1 MFKLT
6 KTVINFFKFLIFII
20 LFILIQLF
28 MYQYSKQNPIKS
40 EINENMM
47 KNEVILNEK
56 TIEKTIEKTEK
67 WQLQIDKIGLLA
79 NISEGTT
86 KEILSKNIGHFTQTS
101 KEDGNIGLAA
111 HNRGYEINYFE
122 KLKLLKEGD
131 EIKYI
136 YNNYEKI
143 YVVTK
148 NIIIKDT
155 DWEHLEDTEKNQ
167 ITLITCVENEPEYRR
182 CVKAIEK
189 EEEIY

>member
-6 KTVINFFKFLIFII
+6 KTGINFFKFLIFII

>member
-6 KTVINFFKFLIFII
+6 KTGINFFKFLIFII

-111 HNRGYEINYFE
+111 HNRG
-122 KLKLLKEGD
+122 
-131 EIKYI
+131 
-136 YNNYEKI
+136 
-143 YVVTK
+143 
-148 NIIIKDT
+148 
-155 DWEHLEDTEKNQ
+155 
-167 ITLITCVENEPEYRR
+167 
-182 CVKAIEK
+182 
-189 EEEIY
+189 

>member
-6 KTVINFFKFLIFII
+6 KTGINFFKFLIFII

-47 KNEVILNEK
+47 KNEVILN
-56 TIEKTIEKTEK
+56 EKTIEKTEK